1 MTPTLR
7 AAAAKAPKR
16 APSFI
21 NWFQFLYQRM
31 LSEGQLV
38 EKRQRVRG
46 HETSVDLLQPCL
58 THGAAVACRVG
69 RIHSMREPSGRHH
82 ERNSRRQQSPRARE
96 QSLRRQLRSER
107 AQDKPGSWCKGKTTG
122 KRDTHRKTLRKDLAT
137 RRCSRRLGV
146 AIKNGRRSR
155 ENKGP

>member
-46 HETSVDLLQPCL
+46 HETSVDWLQRCL

-82 ERNSRRQQSPRARE
+82 ERKHRRPKSPRARE

-107 AQDKPGSWCKGKTTG
+107 TQDKPGSWCKGK
-122 KRDTHRKTLRKDLAT
+122 KDNRKERHPSQDFAQRPGNQTVQPQAW
-137 RRCSRRLGV
+137 RRHQKWSP
-146 AIKNGRRSR
+146 K
-155 ENKGP
+155 

>member
-21 NWFQFLYQRM
+21 NWFQFLHQRM

-38 EKRQRVRG
+38 EERQRVHG
-46 HETSVDLLQPCL
+46 HQTSVDWLQRCL
-58 THGAAVACRVG
+58 SHGAAVACRVG
-69 RIHSMREPSGRHH
+69 RTHSMREPSGRHH
-82 ERNSRRQQSPRARE
+82 ERKHRRQKSPRARE

-107 AQDKPGSWCKGKTTG
+107 TQDKLGSWCKGKE
-122 KRDTHRKTLRKDLAT
+122 DTHRKTLRKDLAT